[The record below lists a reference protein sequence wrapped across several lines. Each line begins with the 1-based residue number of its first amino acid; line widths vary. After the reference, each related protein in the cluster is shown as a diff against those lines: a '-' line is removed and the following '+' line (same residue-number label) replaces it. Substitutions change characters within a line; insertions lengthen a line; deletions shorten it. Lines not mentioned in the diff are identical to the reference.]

1 MNALLNVINAE
12 LFKVVRKRRVY
23 ILAFLWWVILPVL
36 ILFVARILLQ
46 NLSTN
51 FVENSSPIAPST
63 IVETLASPFGIA
75 RISLML
81 PSVISPSFY
90 MMVLAL
96 LAALFIGDER
106 SQNMWKTTLTAQ
118 PNRLSVIFG
127 KFFAA
132 MIVYGVLLFGG
143 FLLSFLYGAIGML
156 PLPFL
161 SLPTSFSGEW
171 LGLLKLY
178 ALQWLFGSAG
188 MFFAFLMIWLLRN
201 AVLGII
207 AILFAPPILEGI
219 YTIYATLVGFQPV
232 NRINLVFQ
240 TLRLRKT
247 LEELPRYFFTNNL
260 YAPARK
266 PLSEIVGALGVN
278 PGSNSGDLGPLG
290 AILGNGITLQSSALV
305 ITGYAL
311 IFGLIMLWRFTR
323 EDVS

>member
-12 LFKVVRKRRVY
+12 LFKVIRKRRVY
-23 ILAFLWWVILPVL
+23 ILAFLWWVVLPVL
-36 ILFVARILLQ
+36 ILFVGRILLQ
-46 NLSTN
+46 NLSTE
-51 FVENSSPIAPST
+51 FVESSSPIAPST
-63 IVETLASPFGIA
+63 IVETIASPFGIA

-81 PSVISPSFY
+81 PSVVSPSFY

-118 PNRLSVIFG
+118 PNRMAVLFG

-132 MIVYGVLLFGG
+132 MLIYGVLLFGG
-143 FLLSFLYGAIGML
+143 YLLSFVYGGIGML

-161 SLPTSFSGEW
+161 SLPTNFGGDW
-171 LGLLKLY
+171 LGLFNLY
-178 ALQWLFGSAG
+178 LLQWLFGSAG

-219 YTIYATLVGFQPV
+219 YSIYATLVGFQPV
-232 NRINLVFQ
+232 NRLNIVFQ

-247 LEELPRYFFTNNL
+247 LEDLPRYFFTNNL
-260 YAPARK
+260 YAPARR
-266 PLSEIVGALGVN
+266 PLSEVVTSLGGT
-278 PGSNSGDLGPLG
+278 PGSDDLGPLG
-290 AILGNGITLQSSALV
+290 AILGSGITLQSSALV
-305 ITGYAL
+305 IAGYAL
-311 IFGLIMLWRFTR
+311 VFGLLMVWRFSR

>member
-23 ILAFLWWVILPVL
+23 ILAFLWWVVLPVL
-36 ILFVARILLQ
+36 VLFVGRILLQ
-46 NLSTN
+46 NLSTD

-63 IVETLASPFGIA
+63 IVETIASPFGIA

-90 MMVLAL
+90 LMVLAL

-118 PNRLSVIFG
+118 PNRLAVLFG
-127 KFFAA
+127 KFIAA
-132 MIVYGVLLFGG
+132 MIVYGILIFGG
-143 FLLSFLYGAIGML
+143 FALSFFYGGIGML

-161 SLPTSFSGEW
+161 SLPTSFSGDW
-171 LGLLKLY
+171 LGLFNLY
-178 ALQWLFGSAG
+178 ILQWLFGGAG

-219 YTIYATLVGFQPV
+219 YSIYATLVGFQPI
-232 NRINLVFQ
+232 NRLNIVFQ
-240 TLRLRKT
+240 TLRLRNT

-260 YAPARK
+260 YAPARR
-266 PLSEIVGALGVN
+266 PLNDVLGSLGVN
-278 PGSNSGDLGPLG
+278 PSGGDDLGPLG
-290 AILGNGITLQSSALV
+290 AILGNGITLQSSAIV
-305 ITGYAL
+305 IAGYAL
-311 IFGLIMLWRFTR
+311 VFGLILIWRFSR